1 MGGNGPLHLARRLFA
16 VVFSGLMLL
25 PLMIVLV
32 SSFTNEGYVK
42 FPPSSF
48 GLRWYRA
55 ALANA
60 DFTGGLIF
68 SLEIATIV
76 AIVSGTLGVLSAAVL
91 SRHKFPGRNAVI
103 ALLTMPLTLPHIV
116 LAIALLQFFSA
127 LAVPSSPYGL
137 LAGHLII
144 TIPYVLRLTMA
155 SLRDVDPQIE
165 RASYTLGAS
174 RWQTLRLVI
183 LPMIAPA
190 VLAGVVFAFLLS
202 FDEVTISLFTALPG
216 STTLPAQ
223 IFAFASQGSDPVIT
237 AVSGLMTILAS
248 ALVLVVEYFFG
259 VLRLIA
265 NEQK

>member
-1 MGGNGPLHLARRLFA
+1 MWKAGPLHMARRLFA

-25 PLMIVLV
+25 PLMIVLF

-48 GLRWYRA
+48 GLRWYKA

-60 DFTGGLIF
+60 DFTSALIF

-76 AIVSGTLGVLSAAVL
+76 AILSGTIGVLSAIGL
-91 SRHKFPGRNAVI
+91 SQYKFPGRNAVI

-116 LAIALLQFFSA
+116 LAISLLQLFSA
-127 LAVPSSPYGL
+127 LAIPSSPFGL
-137 LAGHLII
+137 LAGHLVI

-155 SLRDVDPQIE
+155 SLTDQDPQIE

-174 RWQTLRLVI
+174 RWQTLRLVT
-183 LPMIAPA
+183 LPMILPA

-202 FDEVTISLFTALPG
+202 FDEVTVSIFTSLPG
-216 STTLPAQ
+216 HTTLPAE
-223 IFAFASQGSDPVIT
+223 IFQVASQGSDPVIT
-237 AVSGLMTILAS
+237 AVSGLMIILAS
-248 ALVLVVEYFFG
+248 TLVIVVEYFFG